1 MFLAVFLAMSLV
13 AGLAHAGEPSRIA
26 IVHELSAEE
35 RAIARLRAE
44 LSTLGF
50 EVVDVTLAANE
61 GASALDDAARRVN
74 AFAAVHVVPSRGGV
88 EVWVADSAT
97 GKTLRREQIIG
108 PGEPFDDVVAL
119 QAAERLRAHLAELGL
134 APKRV
139 EPQQPTRAP
148 SPAPA
153 KPRADIA
160 RLFLEA
166 GPGAG
171 LSPGGLGVTG
181 HAFVGLRWR
190 TSRTVGFDAFVAL
203 PITAATVSAKE
214 GSADVRPS
222 LGGVDVAAWLLDPGG
237 PWQIAAA
244 GGIALAHL
252 SIAADPVPPYLGQD
266 EQNFAAMPFARLSVA
281 RAMGPRFRVGLD
293 ALVGVATPRPVIQFA
308 GREVAHWGQ
317 PLFLSVLDLAVAL
330 D

>member
-1 MFLAVFLAMSLV
+1 MSLV
-13 AGLAHAGEPSRIA
+13 AGLARAGETPRIA
-26 IVHELSAEE
+26 IVHELSADE

-50 EVVDVTLAANE
+50 EVVDVTLAAHE

-74 AFAAVHVVPSRGGV
+74 AFAAVHVVPSKGGV

-97 GKTLRREQIIG
+97 GKTARREQVIG

-134 APKRV
+134 TPKRPEREQTTEV
-139 EPQQPTRAP
+139 APRATT
-148 SPAPA
+148 
-153 KPRADIA
+153 KPRADTA
-160 RLFLEA
+160 RLFLEV
-166 GPGAG
+166 GPAAA

-190 TSRTVGFDAFVAL
+190 TWTTVGFDTFVAL

-222 LGGVDVAAWLLDPGG
+222 LGGIDVAAWLFEPGA
-237 PWQIAAA
+237 PWQVAAA

-252 SIAADPVPPYLGQD
+252 SIAADPVPP
-266 EQNFAAMPFARLSVA
+266 
-281 RAMGPRFRVGLD
+281 
-293 ALVGVATPRPVIQFA
+293 
-308 GREVAHWGQ
+308 
-317 PLFLSVLDLAVAL
+317 
-330 D
+330 